1 MYEWSYEH
9 LVELPD
15 DEHESCNGEHL
26 VENHAGDIHNL
37 DELARKP
44 ASWYNNLVE
53 ILPLLVLMSSLL
65 SQKRKIAVE
74 LEIDAYVDL
83 DVQVLRA
90 LDWHKFLM
98 LESDETVTVSVEE
111 GEDEI
116 DELYYSQ

>member
-53 ILPLLVLMSSLL
+53 ILPCSSSYVNS
-65 SQKRKIAVE
+65 SQSK
-74 LEIDAYVDL
+74 
-83 DVQVLRA
+83 
-90 LDWHKFLM
+90 
-98 LESDETVTVSVEE
+98 T
-111 GEDEI
+111 
-116 DELYYSQ
+116 